1 MHSGVVARNSNI
13 INCPVHDHYYRKF
26 SSDLPSSCYQLLKQL
41 NNVEKLEKTLKQ
53 FFFSQQWT
61 LAVAKNGK
69 GHLQNWWQWHLE
81 QIDRKYKF
89 ILIAPI
95 ATKYYTLGYFTYYI
109 LTYVKLY
116 QCTVGFFGSKTDIFG
131 VSAMSKFS
139 IFWAIFW

>member
-1 MHSGVVARNSNI
+1 MLH
-13 INCPVHDHYYRKF
+13 
-26 SSDLPSSCYQLLKQL
+26 LPSTLATICYQLLKRL

-53 FFFSQQWT
+53 FFSLNSEPWRWQ
-61 LAVAKNGK
+61 KNGK
-69 GHLQNWWQWHLE
+69 GHFQNWWQWHLE

-116 QCTVGFFGSKTDIFG
+116 Q
-131 VSAMSKFS
+131 
-139 IFWAIFW
+139 W